1 MLQIKKVG
9 IADIT
14 VEKNLI
20 GLGAGL
26 YGSTFGMLANGYYNK
41 NELHEI
47 SIAILAILL
56 SLSSIVSI
64 VGFSLALVWMLDIG
78 GTFLR
83 NACSYVTM
91 ALEGALFTTEGS
103 LFFNTL

>member
-1 MLQIKKVG
+1 MLQTKVVD

-41 NELHEI
+41 NELHKI
-47 SIAILAILL
+47 NVAILVILL
-56 SLSSIVSI
+56 SLSAIVSI
-64 VGFSLALVWMLDIG
+64 MGFSLALVWLLDTG
-78 GTFLR
+78 DTFLR
-83 NACSYVTM
+83 NAS
-91 ALEGALFTTEGS
+91 
-103 LFFNTL
+103 

>member
-1 MLQIKKVG
+1 MMLQIKKVG

-47 SIAILAILL
+47 SIAILVILL

-91 ALEGALFTTEGS
+91 ALEGV
-103 LFFNTL
+103 